1 MEVCAGFLDGGEGC
15 GGEGRRGQSGGGGN
29 VDNFS
34 HLCGSISEDLEMDKV
49 VSFLVVGIGG
59 AAGSMLRY
67 GATLLGAALGQR
79 RHDDRLRQ
87 C

>member
-1 MEVCAGFLDGGEGC
+1 
-15 GGEGRRGQSGGGGN
+15 
-29 VDNFS
+29 
-34 HLCGSISEDLEMDKV
+34 MDKV